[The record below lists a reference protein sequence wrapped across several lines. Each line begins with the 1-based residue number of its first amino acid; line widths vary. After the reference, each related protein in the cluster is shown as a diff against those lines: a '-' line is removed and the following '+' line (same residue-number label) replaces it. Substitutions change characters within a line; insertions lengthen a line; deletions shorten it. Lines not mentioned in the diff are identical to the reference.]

1 MIPYDRSPTSPA
13 EPIRSFWRHR
23 ALISQLTKREIVG
36 RYRGSVLGVAWS
48 FLNPILMLA
57 VYTFVFSVVFKAR
70 WGIGSEETK
79 STFAIV
85 LFVGLIVHGL
95 FAEVTN
101 RAPGLVLSN
110 VSYVKRV
117 VFPLEV
123 LPWVTMGSA
132 LFHTGI
138 SLFVLLLAQVLLTQQ
153 FHLTSI
159 LFPLL
164 LLPLLL
170 STMGL
175 AWFLAATGVYLRDIG
190 HVVGIA
196 TTVLLFLAPVFYPLA
211 ALPERYRPLLYLN
224 PLTFVIEEGRRVLLS
239 GELPNWSGWAA
250 YLGVSLILAWAG
262 FSWFQKA
269 RKGFADVL

>member
-1 MIPYDRSPTSPA
+1 MIPYNRSPASAT

-23 ALISQLTKREIVG
+23 TLISQLTKREIVG
-36 RYRGSVLGVAWS
+36 RYRGSLLGLAWS
-48 FLNPILMLA
+48 FLHPILMLA

-79 STFAIV
+79 ATFAIV

-110 VSYVKRV
+110 VTYVKRV

-132 LFHTGI
+132 LFHTAI
-138 SLFVLLLAQVLLTQQ
+138 SLFVLLIAQLVLTQQ
-153 FHLTSI
+153 FHLTSF
-159 LFPLL
+159 LFPILA
-164 LLPLLL
+164 LPLFLA
-170 STMGL
+170 TMGL

-190 HVVGIA
+190 HVVGIV
-196 TTVLLFLAPVFYPLA
+196 TTVMLFLAPVFYPIS
-211 ALPERYRPLLYLN
+211 ALPEPYRPILYLN

-239 GELPNWSGWAA
+239 GDLPDWGGWAV
-250 YLGVSLILAWAG
+250 YLGISVFLAWAG